1 MRAADII
8 DLKRRGQRLTR
19 EQIHWFVRG
28 CLTGEVADYQAAAW
42 LMAVAIRGMD
52 VEETWDLTEV
62 MAGSGERLEWPKRWG
77 RVLDK
82 HSTGGVADTATLVV
96 VPLVAALGIPV
107 VKLSGRGLGHTGG
120 TIDKLEA
127 IPGLKTALSP
137 RDIRRVL
144 DEAGMVIASQ
154 SASLA
159 PADGHLYALR
169 DVTATVDSIPLIA
182 ASIMAKKLAANAA
195 GLVLDVKS
203 GSGAI
208 LPGFS
213 EAREL
218 AHVLLAM
225 GRRGGL
231 TCRALITCMEQPL
244 GRVVGNAAEVQAA
257 WEVMGGGGPPRLL
270 EVSVALAAELVAMGR
285 GLPMGAA
292 QDLVREGLRRGAAR
306 EQFSR
311 WLRAQGA
318 VAAVADDPSQL
329 PRATRETPVIA
340 ASAGFVHRV
349 DARRVGMAAVALG
362 AGRQRQGEPIDPG
375 AAVILEVEVGSPVAR
390 GDLLARLRYSPGAGV
405 ASALAAMG
413 EALTIADRPPATYGP
428 VLEVML

>member
-8 DLKRRGQRLTR
+8 DKKRRGQSLTR
-19 EQIHWFVRG
+19 DEIHWFLRG

-42 LMAVAIRGMD
+42 LMAVAIRGMEL
-52 VEETWDLTEV
+52 EETWDLTE
-62 MAGSGERLEWPKRWG
+62 AILSSGERLEWPGHGG

-96 VPLVAALGIPV
+96 VPLVAALGMPM

-127 IPGLKTALSP
+127 IPGLRTILSP
-137 RDIRRVL
+137 RDIGRVL
-144 DEAGMVIASQ
+144 DEAGMVIAGQ
-154 SASLA
+154 SARVA
-159 PADGHLYALR
+159 PADGYLYALR

-182 ASIMAKKLAANAA
+182 SSIMAKKLAANTA

-208 LPGFS
+208 LPGLTQ
-213 EAREL
+213 AQEL
-218 AHVLLAM
+218 ARALLAI

-257 WEVMGGGGPPRLL
+257 WEVMGGGGPPRLV
-270 EVSVALAAELVAMGR
+270 EVCVALAAELVALGR
-285 GLPMGAA
+285 NVTVAEATGLAG
-292 QDLVREGLRRGAAR
+292 EGLKRGIAR
-306 EQFSR
+306 EQFCR

-318 VAAVADDPSQL
+318 DDAMVDDLSLL
-329 PRATRETPVIA
+329 PGATRETPVIA
-340 ASAGFVHRV
+340 TASGFVHRV
-349 DARRVGMAAVALG
+349 DARRVGMAAMALG
-362 AGRQRQGEPIDPG
+362 AGRRRKEDPIDPG
-375 AAVILEVEVGSPVAR
+375 AAVILEVEVGSPVAP
-390 GDLLARLRYSPGAGV
+390 GDLLARLRYNPGADV
-405 ASALAAMG
+405 AGALTALGDALA
-413 EALTIADRPPATYGP
+413 IAEGPPVVTPP
-428 VLEVML
+428 VLEVIR